1 LSNGKLLLKL
11 SRSGRKTDT
20 FDSVEPFSP
29 TAEQL
34 NEFAGSYY
42 SEELDTTYKMIVDN
56 NRLVAV
62 DRNGAKGPL
71 TPSFRDAFAALAA
84 AQFEF
89 SRDAQGRVAGFAV
102 HAGRIRNVRFVRK

>member
-1 LSNGKLLLKL
+1 MLLKL
-11 SRSGRKTDT
+11 SRSGGKTDA
-20 FDSVEPFSP
+20 FESVEPFAP

-42 SEELDTTYKMIVDN
+42 SEELDTAYKMIVEN

-62 DRNGAKGPL
+62 DRNGAKRPL
-71 TPSFRDAFAALAA
+71 TPSFRDAFAAFSA

-89 SRDAQGRVAGFAV
+89 SRDGQGRVAGFLV
-102 HAGRIRNVRFVRK
+102 HARRIRNVRFVKK